1 VNTHVTDWLNLDLNE
16 ADGACGS
23 LKPGEPIGDGD
34 DQNRRLSAV
43 AINGLEKYWSSSQAK
58 GMYGRRS
65 CESRAFAMASLVAS
79 LNLICVFYTRK
90 VTVSQHC

>member
-1 VNTHVTDWLNLDLNE
+1 VTINRFVAADHFRHHSDNKLAVNTIVTDWVDLDLNE

-43 AINGLEKYWSSSQAK
+43 AINGLEKWWSSSQPK
-58 GMYGRRS
+58 GRARS
-65 CESRAFAMASLVAS
+65 WG
-79 LNLICVFYTRK
+79 
-90 VTVSQHC
+90 